1 MLSDA
6 IARELSGLRSRLV
19 EDRCP
24 QDVAAHGCRTA
35 TALRSR
41 ACACGTDSRAR
52 RVPATVESFQQL
64 KPRAARLR
72 PPAFLGSVSVGCAQR
87 WTPCPPGNPAMP
99 SARQPPWMQEPA
111 DDEDGDDDVDE
122 LDPIGRNTL
131 KLRSRSIVESI
142 AVGASPPKLPPSN
155 YSGQLSARGAGE
167 NVYRSNAYA
176 QQPAPG
182 GFSAEAARFMPATP
196 QPYHPQHPPP
206 YPRPSA
212 YPTAQSSL
220 GGGQHP
226 PPLQQQQLPS
236 MGQKRWEI
244 NDTMMHQS
252 WGTHGFAPFLS
263 NGRPSSTLHA
273 RSASALPSRVAR
285 FPPAQ
290 VRCCA
295 R

>member
-1 MLSDA
+1 MAAGRAVDGLCLRNRLS
-6 IARELSGLRSRLV
+6 RRRN
-19 EDRCP
+19 
-24 QDVAAHGCRTA
+24 
-35 TALRSR
+35 
-41 ACACGTDSRAR
+41 AR
-52 RVPATVESFQQL
+52 RFPVTVESFT
-64 KPRAARLR
+64 PRRSPPPLQPFWEVCRSASGHAKR
-72 PPAFLGSVSVGCAQR
+72 PA
-87 WTPCPPGNPAMP
+87 PPGNPAMP

>member
-1 MLSDA
+1 MAAGPHCRCGRGLCLRNRLS
-6 IARELSGLRSRLV
+6 
-19 EDRCP
+19 
-24 QDVAAHGCRTA
+24 CRRNA
-35 TALRSR
+35 S
-41 ACACGTDSRAR
+41 
-52 RVPATVESFQQL
+52 RVPVTVESYQQL
-64 KPRAARLR
+64 KPRAAPSSRR
-72 PPAFLGSVSVGCAQR
+72 GEVCRSASDAQR
-87 WTPCPPGNPAMP
+87 KAPVPPGNPAMP

-252 WGTHGFAPFLS
+252 WGTHGFAPS
-263 NGRPSSTLHA
+263 CPTAA
-273 RSASALPSRVAR
+273 RAALCMHLAQALPSRVAR

>member
-1 MLSDA
+1 MCRSASDA
-6 IARELSGLRSRLV
+6 QRKS
-19 EDRCP
+19 
-24 QDVAAHGCRTA
+24 
-35 TALRSR
+35 
-41 ACACGTDSRAR
+41 
-52 RVPATVESFQQL
+52 PA
-64 KPRAARLR
+64 
-72 PPAFLGSVSVGCAQR
+72 
-87 WTPCPPGNPAMP
+87 PPGNPAMP

-252 WGTHGFAPFLS
+252 WGTHGFAPS
-263 NGRPSSTLHA
+263 CPTAA
-273 RSASALPSRVAR
+273 RAALCMHLAQALPSRVAR